1 MKYDRNQQIE
11 EIYELITELAAG
23 NLTRRGNLYEND
35 EELDTITLGV
45 NMLAEEL
52 QSSTISLDYL
62 DKIYRSIPELV
73 FELDTNFII
82 QRVNEVGI
90 KKLQK
95 KEKDIIGKNIINFI
109 NLTKSQKKSF
119 KENPLKFL
127 EIRQAEMKVYGLEPI
142 NILINHTNLE
152 DEQRNKNGYFWIA
165 RDVTEIVE
173 QGKVIAELNQELNMF
188 IYRSSHDL
196 KGPLSSMKGLLNIS
210 HEEFLDPEIFNS
222 TMNYL
227 KDSIEKLDRIVFDF
241 INLGNITQNES
252 RKEPINFEEVLHNI
266 HLKLEQTP
274 GYKEVNF
281 IQTIKVDKE
290 FVCNSLMLKT
300 IIENLLSNGVVF
312 RDTNKEA
319 KKVFLQIGC
328 TGKRLEIV
336 VEDNGLGMNQRS
348 QSRMFEM
355 FFKGLNI
362 SKGNGMGLYLVK
374 SCVNAMQGKIQV
386 KSTLGEGTRITIY
399 LPNNNQVKT

>member
-1 MKYDRNQQIE
+1 LVNRNQQIE
-11 EIYELITELAAG
+11 EIYELITELAVG
-23 NLTRRGNLYEND
+23 NLTKRGNLYEND

-52 QSSTISLDYL
+52 QSSTISRDYL
-62 DKIYRSIPELV
+62 DKIYKSIPELV
-73 FELDTNFII
+73 FELDSNFII
-82 QRVNEVGI
+82 QKVNEVGI
-90 KKLQK
+90 LKLHK
-95 KEKDIIGKNIINFI
+95 KEKDIIGKRIVNFI
-109 NLTKSQKKSF
+109 DLTKSQKKKF
-119 KENPLKFL
+119 KEDPLKFL
-127 EIRQAEMKVYGLEPI
+127 ELRQAEMKVYGNEPI
-142 NILINHTNLE
+142 NVLINHTELE
-152 DEQRNKNGYFWIA
+152 DEQRNQNGYFWIA

-196 KGPLSSMKGLLNIS
+196 KGPLSSMKGLLNIP
-210 HEEFLDPEIFNS
+210 HEDFLDPEIFNS

-227 KDSIEKLDRIVFDF
+227 KDSIDKLDRIVFDF

-252 RKEPINFEEVLHNI
+252 RKEKINFEEVLHNI
-266 HLKLEQTP
+266 HLRLSQTQ
-274 GYKEVNF
+274 GYHEVNF
-281 IQTIKVDKE
+281 TQLIKVDKE

-312 RDTNKEA
+312 RDTNKELN
-319 KKVFLQIGC
+319 KVFLQISC

-362 SKGNGMGLYLVK
+362 SKGSGMGLYLVK
-374 SCVNAMQGKIQV
+374 SCVSAMQGKIQV
-386 KSTLGEGTRITIY
+386 KTTLGEGTKITIY